1 MSWCSPHY
9 GACFCTSRHAPYP
22 IIAAPMDQQGPS
34 SGPPPLEKGRAPG
47 GKIANSLVALSSAA
61 VLTVYAAGYLRTR
74 SAAARFAVVEAAD
87 GRTSAPVAGPP
98 ALAEPPREFVDTAA
112 PAKTTSAVP
121 ASPVPKSGASVG
133 PSGVASSEAALA
145 PIADSTASTPVP
157 APSEEPAPQPAAT

>member
-22 IIAAPMDQQGPS
+22 IIADPMDQQGPS

-47 GKIANSLVALSSAA
+47 GKIANSLVALGSAA

-87 GRTSAPVAGPP
+87 GRTSAPIAGRP
-98 ALAEPPREFVDTAA
+98 ALTAAPQEFVDAAAA
-112 PAKTTSAVP
+112 PKNSAAVP
-121 ASPVPKSGASVG
+121 ASPVPKS
-133 PSGVASSEAALA
+133 VANAA
-145 PIADSTASTPVP
+145 
-157 APSEEPAPQPAAT
+157 